1 MTRATIAMIL
11 WISLTLGLSACLDF
25 KQPSNKIEYYS
36 LEYDPPPMRDLEPI
50 SNVIAVELFDVS
62 PIYNTRKIIYRDR
75 SFKRAAYDY
84 HKWHANPGE
93 FVSHFLARD
102 LQRSHLFRAVVP
114 RNRPFPGASVLGGSV
129 DEFLEADMPAGWQAV
144 LSLSIILIAE
154 HEPDAA
160 KKILFQKTYD
170 IRKPCRRKNP
180 RALAEAMS
188 QAMSEASVRIIR
200 DVYEHLAQRQ

>member
-129 DEFLEADMPAGWQAV
+129 DEFLEADMPAGRQAV

>member
-1 MTRATIAMIL
+1 MTRATVVVIL
-11 WISLTLGLSACLDF
+11 WIGLALGLSACLDL

-50 SNVIAVELFDVS
+50 SNVIAVELFGVS
-62 PIYNTRKIIYRDR
+62 PIYNTRKIIYRDK

-102 LQRSHLFRAVVP
+102 LQRSHLFKAVVP
-114 RNRPFPGASVLGGSV
+114 RNRPFPGATVLGGSV

-144 LSLSIILIAE
+144 LSLSIILVAE
-154 HEPDAA
+154 HEPDAV

-170 IRKPCRRKNP
+170 VRKPCRRKNP

-188 QAMSEASVRIIR
+188 QAMSEASARIIR
-200 DVYEHLAQRQ
+200 DVYEHLAQHQ